1 MNKIRVGI
9 IGTGMIAHRHMTIYT
24 HCPNAEVVAVSEI
37 QPDVLKAFAEKY
49 NIPEENCYA
58 DFREMLKRDDLD
70 TIDVCVHNN
79 LHASVSIAVMK
90 AGFDC
95 YCEKPMA
102 ATYADGKMMIDAAKK
117 LGRKFHV
124 QISSLMNAQ
133 TRVARDMIANGD
145 LGKLY
150 YANLTMVSH
159 RRRPGY
165 DLPQFT
171 TDFYTKKWAGHGPL
185 IDLGVYLISQL
196 LYVCGMPELKSVSGF
211 ATRGL
216 EYEDKLI
223 TNPAGF
229 TVEDLGCALAKFEN
243 GFNMQ
248 ILGTSAANIDD
259 HMKTY
264 ILGSKGGLEVLR
276 ADTAGGPFAKAAN
289 ANAAEIMSGNPDLTF
304 YGDYA
309 KDGRDMKVD
318 LNVWDNSLI
327 DARVHPEIS
336 LYDDNQVMWLAYK
349 EGVMGDGEDD
359 RPARYNTPAIAL
371 EFLKL
376 TDGLFLSSELGRE
389 VTADEIV
396 GMSKSMAV
404 LDQETPFGV
413 IHYDNEV

>member
-9 IGTGMIAHRHMTIYT
+9 IGTGMIANRHMTIYT
-24 HCPNAEVVAVSEI
+24 HCPNAEVVAIAEI
-37 QPDVLKAFAEKY
+37 RPDVLKAFGDKY
-49 NIPEENCYA
+49 GIPEENRYA

-90 AGFDC
+90 AGYDC

-124 QISSLMNAQ
+124 QISSLMTSQ

-145 LGKLY
+145 LGNLY
-150 YANLTMVSH
+150 YVNLTYVSH

-165 DLPQFT
+165 DLPMFT
-171 TDFYTKKWAGHGPL
+171 TDFYTKKWAGHGAS
-185 IDLGVYLISQL
+185 IDLGVYAISQL
-196 LYVCGMPELKSVSGF
+196 LYVCGMPKLKSVSGF

-216 EYEDKLI
+216 EYDDRLI
-223 TNPAGF
+223 TNPEGF
-229 TVEDLGCALAKFEN
+229 TVEDLSCALAKFEN
-243 GFNMQ
+243 GLNMQ
-248 ILGTSAANIDD
+248 LLMTGAANIDD
-259 HMKTY
+259 HVKTY
-264 ILGSKGGLEVLR
+264 ILGSKGGLELFRTDMGGGVFAR
-276 ADTAGGPFAKAAN
+276 APKGKPVP
-289 ANAAEIMSGNPDLTF
+289 PDMKHPELTF

-349 EGVMGDGEDD
+349 EGVMGDGEDG
-359 RPARYNTPAIAL
+359 RPARYNTPEIAL

-376 TDGLFLSSELGRE
+376 TDGMFLSSELGRE

-396 GMSKSMAV
+396 GLSKSMAV
-404 LDQETPFGV
+404 IDQETPFGV